1 MSNRRTFAIISHPD
15 AGKTTLTEKLLLQ
28 GGAIHLAGE
37 VKARGAARRARSDW
51 MKIEQQRGISVTSSV
66 MTFERDGITFNLL
79 DTPGH
84 EDFSED
90 TYRTLTAVD
99 SAIMVIDAAKG
110 IEPQTRKLFEVC
122 RLRSVPIIT
131 FVNKVDREGRS
142 VFETLDEVADAL
154 ALDVVPMSW
163 PIGMGGVFQGVLD
176 FATDTISR
184 PEGDSREFLGKV
196 TPAED
201 IPAEIADEIEL
212 AQGGYPS
219 FDLEAY
225 RHGDMT
231 PVYFGSALKNFGVA
245 ELIDAIARFAP
256 PPRPQPSEQGTIQ
269 PENKEVT
276 GFIFKVQANMDP
288 QHRDRI
294 AFMRLVSGTFK
305 RGMKLIPSALGKPVA
320 IHSPILFFA
329 QDRELADTAEP
340 GDIIGIPNHGTLRVG
355 DTLSETNKVR
365 FTGLPNFA
373 PEILRRVALKDPT
386 KTKQLR
392 KALDDLSE
400 EGVIQVFYPELGGQW
415 IVGVVGQL
423 QLDVLISRLEAEY
436 KVAAVLEAS
445 PFDTARWLKGSE
457 AALRQFTDINK
468 SNLAKDRDGD
478 PVFMARS
485 AWDVGYQQERNPELV
500 QMIQQKMFTFEDL
513 VTIDAAGLQREGRRA
528 AHDRPDAVADGLQ
541 ERTGS
546 RGWHLQL
553 GAAAHALQGH
563 QQPPAPAVRGFLRKR
578 VFHDCG
584 REHRAGLPD
593 QPGQAQSC
601 EQQARER

>member
-28 GGAIHLAGE
+28 GGAIHLAGQ
-37 VKARGAARRARSDW
+37 VKARGQARRARSDW

-66 MTFERDGITFNLL
+66 MTFERGGITFNLL

-110 IEPQTRKLFEVC
+110 IEEQTRKLFEVC
-122 RLRSVPIIT
+122 RMRSVPIIT

-142 VFETLDEVADAL
+142 PFDLMDEVADAL
-154 ALDVVPMSW
+154 ALDVCPMGW
-163 PIGMGGVFQGVLD
+163 PVGMGGEFQGVLD
-176 FATDTISR
+176 LAMNRVSR
-184 PEGDSREFLGKV
+184 PEGPSREFLGRIEDD
-196 TPAED
+196 PAL
-201 IPAEIADEIEL
+201 PAAIADEVAL
-212 AQGGYPS
+212 AQGGYPE
-219 FDLEAY
+219 FDLAAY
-225 RHGDMT
+225 RHGDLT
-231 PVYFGSALKNFGVA
+231 PVFFGSALKSFGVA
-245 ELIDAIARFAP
+245 ELIDAIARYAP
-256 PPRPQPSEQGTIQ
+256 PPRPQPSNCGAIS
-269 PENKEVT
+269 PERPEVT

-305 RGMKLIPSALGKPVA
+305 RGMKLVPSGLGKPIAV
-320 IHSPILFFA
+320 HSPILFFA
-329 QDRELADTAEP
+329 QDREIADSAEP

-355 DTLSETNKVR
+355 DTLSEKNEVR

-373 PEILRRVALKDPT
+373 PEILRRVVLKDPT

-400 EGVIQVFYPELGGQW
+400 EGVIQVFYPEIGAQW

-436 KVAAVLEAS
+436 KVAASLEPA
-445 PFDTARWLKGSE
+445 PFDTARWLKGSDT
-457 AALRQFTDINK
+457 ALRGFADFNK

-478 PVFMARS
+478 PVFLARS
-485 AWDVGYQQERNPELV
+485 SWDVGYQQEKNPEL
-500 QMIQQKMFTFEDL
+500 TFSA
-513 VTIDAAGLQREGRRA
+513 TK
-528 AHDRPDAVADGLQ
+528 
-541 ERTGS
+541 ER
-546 RGWHLQL
+546 
-553 GAAAHALQGH
+553 
-563 QQPPAPAVRGFLRKR
+563 
-578 VFHDCG
+578 
-584 REHRAGLPD
+584 
-593 QPGQAQSC
+593 
-601 EQQARER
+601 

>member
-1 MSNRRTFAIISHPD
+1 MSTNRRTFAIISHPD

-66 MTFERDGITFNLL
+66 MTFQKDGVVFNLL

-131 FVNKVDREGRS
+131 FVNKVDREGRA

-154 ALDVVPMSW
+154 ALDVCPMSW
-163 PIGMGGVFQGVLD
+163 PIGMGGVFEGVLD
-176 FATDTISR
+176 FATQTIAR
-184 PEGDSREFLGKV
+184 PEGDSREFLGKRD
-196 TPAED
+196 PMAD
-201 IPAEIADEIEL
+201 GAIPAEIAEEIEL
-212 AQGGYPS
+212 AQVGYPE
-219 FDLEAY
+219 FDLTAY
-225 RHGDMT
+225 RNGDLT
-231 PVYFGSALKNFGVA
+231 PVYFGSALKNFGIT
-245 ELIDAIARFAP
+245 EMIDAIARHAP
-256 PPRPQPSEQGTIQ
+256 PPRPQPSDNGTIETDF
-269 PENKEVT
+269 PEVT
-276 GFIFKVQANMDP
+276 GFVFKVQANMDP
-288 QHRDRI
+288 MHRDRI
-294 AFMRLVSGTFK
+294 AFMRMVSGTFK
-305 RGMKLIPSALGKPVA
+305 RGMKLTPSGLGKPIAV
-320 IHSPILFFA
+320 HSPILFFA
-329 QDRELADTAEP
+329 QDREIADTAEA

-355 DTLSETNKVR
+355 DTLSEKNIVR

-373 PEILRRVALKDPT
+373 PEILRRVQLKDPT

-400 EGVIQVFYPELGGQW
+400 EGVIQVFYPEIGAQS

-436 KVAAVLEAS
+436 KVEAVLEPS
-445 PFDTARWLKGSE
+445 PFDTARWIKGSD
-457 AALRQFTDINK
+457 AALRSFADFNM

-485 AWDVGYQQERNPELV
+485 SWDVGYQQERNPEL
-500 QMIQQKMFTFEDL
+500 TFSA
-513 VTIDAAGLQREGRRA
+513 TK
-528 AHDRPDAVADGLQ
+528 
-541 ERTGS
+541 ER
-546 RGWHLQL
+546 
-553 GAAAHALQGH
+553 
-563 QQPPAPAVRGFLRKR
+563 
-578 VFHDCG
+578 
-584 REHRAGLPD
+584 
-593 QPGQAQSC
+593 
-601 EQQARER
+601 

>member
-1 MSNRRTFAIISHPD
+1 MSNPPTSSRRTFAIISHPD

-66 MTFERDGITFNLL
+66 MTFERNGITFNLL

-142 VFETLDEVADAL
+142 PFETIDEVADAL
-154 ALDVVPMSW
+154 ALDVCPMAW
-163 PIGMGGVFQGVLD
+163 PVGLGGEFQGVFD
-176 FATDTISR
+176 FATGLTAR
-184 PEGDSREFLGKV
+184 PEGDSREFLGKRDDAAL
-196 TPAED
+196 PSA
-201 IPAEIADEIEL
+201 IADEVEL
-212 AQGGYPS
+212 ARGGYPA

-225 RHGDMT
+225 RNGDLT

-245 ELIDAIARFAP
+245 ELIDAIATHAP
-256 PPRPQPSEQGTIQ
+256 PPRPQPSDQSVIQ
-269 PENKEVT
+269 PDGKEVT
-276 GFIFKVQANMDP
+276 GFVFKVQANMDP

-305 RGMKLIPSALGKPVA
+305 RGMKLTPSGLGKPIAV
-320 IHSPILFFA
+320 HSPILFFA
-329 QDRELADTAEP
+329 QDREIADSAEA

-400 EGVIQVFYPELGGQW
+400 EGVIQVFYPEIGSQW

-423 QLDVLISRLEAEY
+423 QLEVLISRLEAEY
-436 KVAAVLEAS
+436 KVEAVLEPS
-445 PFDTARWLKGSE
+445 PFDTARWLKGGE
-457 AALRQFTDINK
+457 AALKTFAGFNL

-485 AWDVGYQQERNPELV
+485 VWDVSYQQEKNP
-500 QMIQQKMFTFEDL
+500 DL
-513 VTIDAAGLQREGRRA
+513 VFSATK
-528 AHDRPDAVADGLQ
+528 
-541 ERTGS
+541 ER
-546 RGWHLQL
+546 
-553 GAAAHALQGH
+553 
-563 QQPPAPAVRGFLRKR
+563 
-578 VFHDCG
+578 
-584 REHRAGLPD
+584 
-593 QPGQAQSC
+593 
-601 EQQARER
+601 

>member
-1 MSNRRTFAIISHPD
+1 MTNNRRTFAIISHPD

-28 GGAIHLAGE
+28 GGAIHLAGQ

-131 FVNKVDREGRS
+131 FINKVDREGRPC
-142 VFETLDEVADAL
+142 FDLLDEVADAL
-154 ALDVVPMSW
+154 ALDVCPMSW
-163 PIGMGGVFQGVLD
+163 PVGMGGQFQGIRNL
-176 FATDTISR
+176 ATGAVTR
-184 PEGDSREFLGKV
+184 PEGPSKEFLGKV
-196 TPAED
+196 DQDAALPTEV
-201 IPAEIADEIEL
+201 ADELEL
-212 AQGGYPS
+212 AQAGYAD

-225 RHGDMT
+225 RAGDLT
-231 PVYFGSALKNFGVA
+231 PVYFGSALKNFGIA
-245 ELIDAIARFAP
+245 ELIDAISRYAP
-256 PPRPQPSEQGTIQ
+256 PPRPQPSEQGVIQ
-269 PENKEVT
+269 PENPEVT

-288 QHRDRI
+288 MHRDRI
-294 AFMRLVSGTFK
+294 AFMRLVSGTFR
-305 RGMKLIPSALGKPVA
+305 RGMKLTPSGLGKPIAV
-320 IHSPILFFA
+320 HSPILFFA
-329 QDRELADTAEP
+329 QDREIADSAEP

-355 DTLSETNKVR
+355 DTLSEKNDVR

-400 EGVIQVFYPELGGQW
+400 EGVIQVFYPEIGSQW

-436 KVAAVLEAS
+436 KVEAVLEGA
-445 PFDTARWLKGSE
+445 PFDTARWIKGDDK
-457 AALRQFTDINK
+457 ALRDFTDFNK
-468 SNLAKDRDGD
+468 SSLAKDRDGD
-478 PVFMARS
+478 PVFLARS
-485 AWDVGYQQERNPELV
+485 AWDVNYQQERHP
-500 QMIQQKMFTFEDL
+500 
-513 VTIDAAGLQREGRRA
+513 GLA
-528 AHDRPDAVADGLQ
+528 FSATK
-541 ERTGS
+541 ER
-546 RGWHLQL
+546 
-553 GAAAHALQGH
+553 
-563 QQPPAPAVRGFLRKR
+563 
-578 VFHDCG
+578 
-584 REHRAGLPD
+584 
-593 QPGQAQSC
+593 
-601 EQQARER
+601 